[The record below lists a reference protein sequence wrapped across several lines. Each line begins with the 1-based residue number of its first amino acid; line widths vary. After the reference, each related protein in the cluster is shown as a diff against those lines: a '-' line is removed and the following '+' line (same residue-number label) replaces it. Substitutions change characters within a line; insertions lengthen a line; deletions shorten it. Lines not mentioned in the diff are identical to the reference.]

1 MFENH
6 DARCASPA
14 CPTTFDWRLEGKFFR
29 FPLDQVFGPAG
40 LGPSGELA
48 RNLHK
53 VEHFWLCE
61 SCARVF
67 TLVYEPGRGI
77 VPRLLRPDPEAAAK
91 SEERLTAA
99 C

>member
-6 DARCASPA
+6 DPRCASPA
-14 CPTTFDWRLEGKFFR
+14 CHTTFDWRLEGKFFR
-29 FPLDQVFGPAG
+29 FPWDQVFGPGGIA
-40 LGPSGELA
+40 PSEPA
-48 RNLHK
+48 RNLHN

-67 TLVYEPGRGI
+67 TLVHEPGRGI
-77 VPRLLRPDPEAAAK
+77 VPRLLRPDPEAAAE
-91 SEERLTAA
+91 SEENLRAA